1 MPHRLSALLRQD
13 GYWTTRDNC
22 HCFAAPSN
30 GSHWPPPRGHSN
42 GLTEKNGKCLTAPTK
57 SGRHDRIHD
66 HHRRPRNRTA
76 SRRAGADLLR
86 RGIGA
91 SGRPSSAY
99 RRGFQGCLVPRGRA
113 GETTTNGPETAATRT
128 AAAPA
133 TKAPARLRRFI
144 GEPFTSL
151 RASQTGVTRAAD
163 TCAPRYA
170 AGTQQAFRAICDLR
184 IICDFVTLAVTWTPA
199 ELSASGQRVALVQKF
214 VHQSGGLSMPHTG

>member
-1 MPHRLSALLRQD
+1 MPFSGERRTRTSERRNKNEWWVFATIATASRHHRTVAIGPLQGVIKRVK
-13 GYWTTRDNC
+13 GEGGKW
-22 HCFAAPSN
+22 
-30 GSHWPPPRGHSN
+30 
-42 GLTEKNGKCLTAPTK
+42 LTGPTK
-57 SGRHDRIHD
+57 SGRHDRTHD

-86 RGIGA
+86 RGMGA

-113 GETTTNGPETAATRT
+113 GERTTKVAETAATRT

-184 IICDFVTLAVTWTPA
+184 IICDFVTLAVAWTLA
-199 ELSASGQRVALVQKF
+199 
-214 VHQSGGLSMPHTG
+214 

>member
-1 MPHRLSALLRQD
+1 SANRGPRLLGEVDDRGARCVRLYRLNALLKQE
-13 GYWTTRDNC
+13 GYWTTRVSCTASRHHRTVAIGPDSKAS
-22 HCFAAPSN
+22 FKRFK
-30 GSHWPPPRGHSN
+30 G
-42 GLTEKNGKCLTAPTK
+42 EDGKCLTAPTK

-86 RGIGA
+86 RGMGA

-113 GETTTNGPETAATRT
+113 GERTTKVAETAATRT

-184 IICDFVTLAVTWTPA
+184 IICDFVTLAVAWTLA
-199 ELSASGQRVALVQKF
+199 
-214 VHQSGGLSMPHTG
+214 